1 MFDQPVQLEVFPT
14 DHHLRRIDPACNMR
28 CFYRLSVQ
36 RDLFGGA
43 CLIREWGRI
52 GYRGQVMIETHDDE
66 TGRSQTQTGL
76 CPPFCDCAARGAKTE
91 ATIAPGPWSASAMPC
106 FDSHSS

>member
-1 MFDQPVQLEVFPT
+1 MFDHPVQLEVFPT
-14 DHHLRRIDPACNMR
+14 DLHLRRVDPACNMR
-28 CFYRLSVQ
+28 RFNRLSVQ

-66 TGRSQTQTGL
+66 GKAITAL
-76 CPPFCDCAARGAKTE
+76 MKLAAVKCKRGYVVPSTTTPIE
-91 ATIAPGPWSASAMPC
+91 MRELMRG
-106 FDSHSS
+106 

>member
-14 DHHLRRIDPACNMR
+14 DLHLRRIDPRLQHASL
-28 CFYRLSVQ
+28 YRLSVQ

-52 GYRGQVMIETHDDE
+52 ESIGA
-66 TGRSQTQTGL
+66 RS
-76 CPPFCDCAARGAKTE
+76 
-91 ATIAPGPWSASAMPC
+91 
-106 FDSHSS
+106 

>member
-14 DHHLRRIDPACNMR
+14 DLHLRRIDPACNMLR
-28 CFYRLSVQ
+28 FYHLSVQ

-52 GYRGQVMIETHDDE
+52 GYRGQVLIETHDDE
-66 TGRSQTQTGL
+66 GKAITALMKLAAVKRRRGYSLPPTLIPPAIRS
-76 CPPFCDCAARGAKTE
+76 
-91 ATIAPGPWSASAMPC
+91 
-106 FDSHSS
+106 